1 METIET
7 ASLDTMGQRIR
18 ALRKAN
24 GLTMNQLAELV
35 DAAQSTIS
43 RIEIAPGI
51 DGVSTHIIQSICEQ
65 FGCSMDWLVS
75 GRGPNPLCG
84 SPIDGVVGS
93 TKPSGI
99 ERMRVF
105 NFSYG
110 SDLKYVI
117 NASANKFQMGDLLI
131 VDLAAV
137 PERGDDIV
145 AMVDGDIKLMRLLNP
160 MGSMS
165 VVEHYNGGS
174 SDMFDAGNAAWMGVV
189 SGTLSNK
196 RVRTV

>member
-1 METIET
+1 
-7 ASLDTMGQRIR
+7 
-18 ALRKAN
+18 
-24 GLTMNQLAELV
+24 
-35 DAAQSTIS
+35 
-43 RIEIAPGI
+43 
-51 DGVSTHIIQSICEQ
+51 
-65 FGCSMDWLVS
+65 
-75 GRGPNPLCG
+75 
-84 SPIDGVVGS
+84 
-93 TKPSGI
+93 
-99 ERMRVF
+99 MRVF

-117 NASANKFQMGDLLI
+117 NASPNKFQMGDLLI